1 MQQQHENDD
10 DDENDDSDSFDHDYL
25 PNNES
30 LSLFVEN
37 VVVYV
42 AG

>member
-1 MQQQHENDD
+1 MNDD
-10 DDENDDSDSFDHDYL
+10 DDENDDSDSFDDDYL

-30 LSLFVEN
+30 LSLFAEN